1 MAEERKPGGLADLE
15 KELTCSIC
23 TDVLFQPLTLLDCLH
38 TFCGSC
44 LKEWFGFQTTAA
56 RTSSTPNP
64 YTCPQCRA
72 AVRETRP
79 NATVTTLLDMFLLQ
93 NPGRGKSE
101 DEKAEMRRIYKMGE
115 SVLPKMPRRRAEED
129 VDEDDDRR
137 LLDEVRELSLRDI
150 GAGPDRRR
158 QEGSRDRRTG
168 PGGGTIH
175 GHPRR
180 DAAAR
185 TASGATYLNY
195 RADEQG
201 RSQEHY
207 RREREAESR
216 RVEHQS
222 SLRSLLSASDLDSQE
237 MEEEIMRQ
245 IMEEGLLD
253 GIDLTHVDVGM
264 EEEISERIAQ
274 AFRRRQRE
282 REGSSGR
289 RGGSPGRRRERDGM
303 SDSASRELQTHSRQE
318 SSPTQRAQDEEQTR
332 RRQHGRSD
340 SASQQSHT
348 RPPVSRPHL
357 FEAATVDSPWHQ
369 RRSSSQTSQHSAR
382 SGNRSDNTRV
392 SSDMPP
398 AARSATDLSDR
409 PQTMQGSQERRRGM
423 SQDHR
428 RTTDPESQ
436 RGVEHIRRERDHSTT
451 VDTPPRRRSNDVE
464 ADSSRAGAG
473 AAVSAASVYPL
484 ARQAINPPSHNR
496 QQSRPMNHSSP
507 ALVAPPSVLETP
519 NISVRPSSSS
529 ANTAAAPSFAPVLD
543 PRATFPEPAITCR
556 NCNKL
561 NIQYELHY
569 HCSKCD
575 SGTFDLCLGCYR
587 AGKGCKHWFG
597 FGYAALARY
606 QRQMPEHGYPPGH
619 ELPHVLVGR
628 KYLQPSAGR
637 PVVSNGDP
645 AGFLTAED
653 PATRLQEGVFC
664 DICSSFANACYW
676 HCDYCNDGAWGFCNT
691 CINQGRHCTH
701 PLLPVAHKS
710 ATPNSNTR
718 VPYSQHTT
726 TTADGAV
733 IHSNPLTTP
742 KAASVLHAS
751 PDPNANAIPGLPPTV
766 YTPLT
771 FSPACA
777 ICAYP
782 IPPSHTRFHC
792 HLCQQGDYDICTSC
806 YTSLVAAGKISRA
819 NGPAGWRRCL
829 RRHRMVVI
837 GFEDAGGGQRR
848 VVVREMVGGWALK
861 DDGEGAE
868 RNAADQ
874 HRLPPDGGIGLRV
887 LALWS
892 YYPAAGVTDELMF
905 PKGAEIREVED
916 INGDW
921 AWGVYAAGKGLF
933 PGGYGRV
940 V

>member
-1 MAEERKPGGLADLE
+1 ERKPGGLADLE

-115 SVLPKMPRRRAEED
+115 SVLPKVPRRRAEED
-129 VDEDDDRR
+129 ADEDDDRR

-168 PGGGTIH
+168 PGGGTLH

-180 DAAAR
+180 DTAAR

-282 REGSSGR
+282 REGSSGWQ
-289 RGGSPGRRRERDGM
+289 GGGPGRRRERDGLAERSQGTPHVVQQSREQLLERSLRVRSESASRELQVHVVPENVATQRARDEEQTRRRQHGR
-303 SDSASRELQTHSRQE
+303 SDSASRELQTHGRQE

-332 RRQHGRSD
+332 RRQHGSGTVGYRSFRQAAD
-340 SASQQSHT
+340 NARQS
-348 RPPVSRPHL
+348 RKAARNVSG
-357 FEAATVDSPWHQ
+357 
-369 RRSSSQTSQHSAR
+369 SSQYYR
-382 SGNRSDNTRV
+382 SR
-392 SSDMPP
+392 
-398 AARSATDLSDR
+398 
-409 PQTMQGSQERRRGM
+409 
-423 SQDHR
+423 
-428 RTTDPESQ
+428 
-436 RGVEHIRRERDHSTT
+436 
-451 VDTPPRRRSNDVE
+451 
-464 ADSSRAGAG
+464 
-473 AAVSAASVYPL
+473 
-484 ARQAINPPSHNR
+484 
-496 QQSRPMNHSSP
+496 
-507 ALVAPPSVLETP
+507 
-519 NISVRPSSSS
+519 
-529 ANTAAAPSFAPVLD
+529 
-543 PRATFPEPAITCR
+543 EPAR
-556 NCNKL
+556 
-561 NIQYELHY
+561 
-569 HCSKCD
+569 
-575 SGTFDLCLGCYR
+575 
-587 AGKGCKHWFG
+587 
-597 FGYAALARY
+597 
-606 QRQMPEHGYPPGH
+606 
-619 ELPHVLVGR
+619 
-628 KYLQPSAGR
+628 
-637 PVVSNGDP
+637 
-645 AGFLTAED
+645 
-653 PATRLQEGVFC
+653 
-664 DICSSFANACYW
+664 
-676 HCDYCNDGAWGFCNT
+676 
-691 CINQGRHCTH
+691 
-701 PLLPVAHKS
+701 
-710 ATPNSNTR
+710 
-718 VPYSQHTT
+718 QHTT

-733 IHSNPLTTP
+733 IHSAPLTTP
-742 KAASVLHAS
+742 KAASVLHVS
-751 PDPNANAIPGLPPTV
+751 PDLNANAIPGLPPTV

-792 HLCQQGDYDICTSC
+792 HLCQQGGYDICTSC
-806 YTSLVAAGKISRA
+806 YTSLVAAGRISRA

-829 RRHRMVVI
+829 RGHRMVVA

-868 RNAADQ
+868 RNAADMRTEVGPTPQHQQQQQQAKWRWRDPDNEVRTTTAASLSAPFSPFSDPDPPPPQQ

>member
-1 MAEERKPGGLADLE
+1 
-15 KELTCSIC
+15 
-23 TDVLFQPLTLLDCLH
+23 
-38 TFCGSC
+38 
-44 LKEWFGFQTTAA
+44 
-56 RTSSTPNP
+56 
-64 YTCPQCRA
+64 
-72 AVRETRP
+72 
-79 NATVTTLLDMFLLQ
+79 MFLLQ

-303 SDSASRELQTHSRQE
+303 SERSQGTRHVVQQSREQLLERSRHVRSESASRELQVHVVPENVVTQRARDEEQTRRRQYGRSDSASRELQTHSRQE

-619 ELPHVLVGR
+619 ELPHVL
-628 KYLQPSAGR
+628 
-637 PVVSNGDP
+637 
-645 AGFLTAED
+645 
-653 PATRLQEGVFC
+653 
-664 DICSSFANACYW
+664 
-676 HCDYCNDGAWGFCNT
+676 
-691 CINQGRHCTH
+691 
-701 PLLPVAHKS
+701 
-710 ATPNSNTR
+710 
-718 VPYSQHTT
+718 
-726 TTADGAV
+726 
-733 IHSNPLTTP
+733 
-742 KAASVLHAS
+742 
-751 PDPNANAIPGLPPTV
+751 
-766 YTPLT
+766 
-771 FSPACA
+771 
-777 ICAYP
+777 
-782 IPPSHTRFHC
+782 
-792 HLCQQGDYDICTSC
+792 
-806 YTSLVAAGKISRA
+806 
-819 NGPAGWRRCL
+819 
-829 RRHRMVVI
+829 
-837 GFEDAGGGQRR
+837 
-848 VVVREMVGGWALK
+848 
-861 DDGEGAE
+861 
-868 RNAADQ
+868 
-874 HRLPPDGGIGLRV
+874 
-887 LALWS
+887 
-892 YYPAAGVTDELMF
+892 
-905 PKGAEIREVED
+905 
-916 INGDW
+916 
-921 AWGVYAAGKGLF
+921 
-933 PGGYGRV
+933 
-940 V
+940 